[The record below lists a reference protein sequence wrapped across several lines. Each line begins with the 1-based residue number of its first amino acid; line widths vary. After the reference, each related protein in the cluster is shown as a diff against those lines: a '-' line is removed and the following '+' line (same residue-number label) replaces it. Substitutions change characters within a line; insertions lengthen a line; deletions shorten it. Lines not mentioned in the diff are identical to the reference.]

1 MTNLPI
7 YTEGAQ
13 EKILLEAKMCFSDKI
28 LLLRISPVPNME
40 AVCRGFKCNL
50 SVAGS
55 RWTT

>member
-28 LLLRISPVPNME
+28 LLLRISPVPNM
-40 AVCRGFKCNL
+40 
-50 SVAGS
+50 
-55 RWTT
+55 